1 MNKNF
6 KLVFNKKNGTWSIAS
21 ELSKSRGKNRGISRS
36 SKITATL
43 ASLTF
48 MILTNIAFADYC
60 RGTEL
65 VNFESD
71 RPAGTGI
78 TCNQADNVTFSLTG
92 GKIGDV
98 HHTAIDLTSTNGS
111 VDATINNLSIGRFNN
126 DNHMDKALEIKAH
139 TNASL
144 TLTGTNN
151 LDVGLSGGGV
161 GDRNAALVISETGN
175 ATINIQ
181 DSFTTSLHSRD
192 GVVLH
197 AISKGDGAA
206 IVAITASGSIT
217 HEIGQGI
224 VAQTKGGAID
234 ISIKPTTNNSSFDIT
249 SAKTA
254 ILADNQN
261 ANGQGII
268 NIDVGNLNS
277 TTAINT
283 TGAKAHGVHSIQNG
297 SGDTVINIAETTT
310 IKTSG
315 TESAGIKA
323 DSSNNGSI
331 SITNASNITTTGDK
345 SHGIDAKISGIS
357 KTESN
362 LFVNNSGDIITNETG
377 DGINASIAEAN
388 NSQLLQVVNTGN
400 ITTNTGS
407 AIQATQNGNGNIEI
421 QSGDVDAVNN
431 PTLTVQG
438 INKSG
443 INTTLSGT
451 GTTTIINASTINAT
465 GASSTGI
472 TAHARDENSGT
483 ISISNTANIS
493 TNGSTGYGIRAQQN
507 GTGDIIIQSQG
518 AIETIQQTSS
528 AIIAISSNTGD
539 INIANTASISTLGS
553 SSSGINAR
561 SSDGAIIINNTG
573 TINTTGRFAEGIN
586 ASQDGTGNITIIN
599 NADITTNGSEAFG
612 IYASTS
618 FTSNGNI
625 IIADK
630 VSKDNEPSIIN
641 EIIIN
646 EEDTYGIYVEQ
657 QGSGDT
663 LIQMSNTTITTS
675 KEGAAGIFA
684 TQAGSGK
691 TIINYSNDINT
702 SGNFADTIAI
712 KVTDGSSEITL
723 HDSANLSTSGTE
735 AHGVF
740 LTASDSTNLIQSST
754 DSNINIAGISD
765 GINATLLGNS
775 ETVINNHGTI
785 NHNIDTDTA
794 GVRAIFSEDDNNITI
809 NQYGVINGSEIGI
822 AVEDINTTAAVNSA
836 TVNLYSPSLTNKI
849 GISMALLDE
858 SNINVYAGSEI
869 NAQDTAILLTKGNT
883 ALSNTTIQNAGI
895 LSSEQDKIIVNSA
908 TNPDVNITIN
918 NLATGE
924 MTGYISMG
932 DEGIITINND
942 GQWTVQDRANET
954 AIIKLTN
961 NAANVF
967 NNNGVMSFANERT
980 EILGATSTYLNKGG
994 VFDLTSNDATT
1005 TELHI
1010 GKDNPDSVFYSNGG
1024 AIRVDITTD
1033 ESEPSRGISDQIYLQ
1048 NVEVSESS
1056 PAEIFLKYTAGSLT
1070 NTQNDTQIKIID
1082 VAGESASNAFVLGHD
1097 AFMGLY
1103 EYNLQQI
1110 DNNWYLINNDNDY
1123 RADAGLELAM
1133 RRSVIDFMVPGLA
1146 GSGVAPNGITG
1157 SGAMRSQLRMNAL
1170 DNQSATEKS
1179 SSVWALSSAHL
1190 SEGSAE
1196 RRKLTYDAKMYT
1208 LQVGADTTINTSNG
1222 LWQVGGMAHMSTA
1235 RAHSRSTTTGS
1246 IANGYSDGY
1255 GLGFYGTYFFN
1266 ADDTLSPYVDLFAI
1280 YGRYK
1285 NTNKTR
1291 NNNDY
1296 DYKANAFSGTI
1307 NAGYPIQITPS
1318 VIFEPQVQLSYVKYD
1333 NRSHVD
1339 FSGSMVDFK
1348 TKGNFI
1354 GRVGG
1359 YLILNTEKDFQPYVA
1374 MNLWYDDTQAGVGYD
1389 TGMALNGQKTTINAD
1404 RRNTFYE
1411 AKTGFQFN
1419 TSKNLSVWGE
1429 VSGRVGRQKYKDY
1442 GVAIGI
1448 KYTW

>member
-1 MNKNF
+1 MNKNY
-6 KLVFNKKNGTWSIAS
+6 KLIFNKKIGAWVVAS
-21 ELSKSRGKNRGISRS
+21 ELGKNQGKDRGISRS
-36 SKITATL
+36 SKITATFTSLVFIIL
-43 ASLTF
+43 A
-48 MILTNIAFADYC
+48 NIASADYC

-65 VNFESD
+65 VGFESD

-78 TCNQADNVTFSLTG
+78 ICNQADDVIFALNG

-98 HHTAIDLTSTNGS
+98 HYTAIDLTSTAGS
-111 VDATINNLSIGRFNN
+111 VNATISNLDVGEFNN
-126 DNHMDKALEIKAH
+126 PNHMDKALEINAH
-139 TNASL
+139 TDASL

-151 LDVGLSGGGV
+151 LDVGVSNGGS

-181 DSFTTSLHSRD
+181 DSFITSLHFRD

-197 AISKGDGAA
+197 AISKGNGAA
-206 IVAITASGSIT
+206 IVEITASGSIS
-217 HEIGQGI
+217 HAIGQGI
-224 VAQTKGGAID
+224 IAQTNGGNID
-234 ISIKPTTNNSSFDIT
+234 ISLKPTTDNASFNIT
-249 SAKTA
+249 SAKTG
-254 ILADNQN
+254 IFADNKN
-261 ANGQGII
+261 ENGQGII
-268 NIDVGNLNS
+268 NINIGNENS
-277 TTAINT
+277 TTAIKT
-283 TGAKAHGVHSIQNG
+283 TGPDAHGIASIQNG
-297 SGDTVINIAETTT
+297 SGNTVINVAETTT
-310 IKTSG
+310 ISTSG
-315 TESAGIKA
+315 DKSVGIKA
-323 DSSNNGSI
+323 NSSNNGSI
-331 SITNASNITTTGDK
+331 FITNAANIITTGENSD
-345 SHGIDAKISGIS
+345 GIDANISG
-357 KTESN
+357 TAGN
-362 LFVNNSGDIITNETG
+362 LFINNSGNITATL
-377 DGINASIAEAN
+377 GIQASISETTN
-388 NSQLLQVVNTGN
+388 NQLLQVINTGN

-421 QSGDVDAVNN
+421 QSGNIDAISN
-431 PTLTVQG
+431 PILTGQG
-438 INKSG
+438 INSSG
-443 INTTLSGT
+443 INTELNGT
-451 GTTTIINASTINAT
+451 GTTTIVNASVIKTE
-465 GASSTGI
+465 GANSTGI
-472 TAHARDENSGT
+472 IATARDKNSGT
-483 ISISNTANIS
+483 IIINNAANIS
-493 TNGSTGYGIRAQQN
+493 TNGLDAHGIYAHQN
-507 GTGDIIIQSQG
+507 GTGNIIIQSQE
-518 AIETIQQTSS
+518 AITTINNQSS
-528 AIIAISSNTGD
+528 GITTVSTNTGI
-539 INIANTASISTLGS
+539 INIHNTASINTSGANSTGIYAHS
-553 SSSGINAR
+553 SNGEIV
-561 SSDGAIIINNTG
+561 INNAG
-573 TINTTGRFAEGIN
+573 TIITNNNFSEGIK
-586 ASQDGTGNITIIN
+586 ASQNGAGNITIIN
-599 NADITTNGSEAFG
+599 NANIITTGSAAFG

-618 FTSNGNI
+618 AISNGNI

-630 VSKDNEPSIIN
+630 ISKDHEPTTIN

-646 EEDTYGIYVEQ
+646 DEDTYGIYVEQ
-657 QGSGDT
+657 KGSGDT
-663 LIQMSNTTITTS
+663 LVQMTNTTITTS

-684 TQAGSGK
+684 TQGGSGK
-691 TIINYSNDINT
+691 TTINYSNDINT
-702 SGNFADTIAI
+702 SGDLSDTIAI
-712 KVTDGSSEITL
+712 KVTNGSSEITL
-723 HDSANLSTSGTE
+723 HDGANLSTSGNTS
-735 AHGVF
+735 HGVV

-754 DSNINIAGISD
+754 DSNINIVGISD

-775 ETVINNHGTI
+775 ETVINNRGAI
-785 NHNIDTDTA
+785 NHTIDTNTT
-794 GVRAIFSEDDNNITI
+794 GIRAILAEDNNNITI

-822 AVEDINTTAAVNSA
+822 AVEDNNTIAAVNRS

-858 SNINVYAGSEI
+858 ADINVYSGSGI
-869 NAQDTAILLTKGNT
+869 NAQDTAILLTNGNT
-883 ALSNTTIQNAGI
+883 AISNTTIQNAGI

-908 TNPDVNITIN
+908 TNPDANITIN

-932 DEGIITINND
+932 DEGITTINND
-942 GQWTVQDRANET
+942 GHWTVQDRVNET

-961 NAANVF
+961 NAANILD
-967 NNNGVMSFANERT
+967 NNGVMSFANERT
-980 EILGATSTYLNKGG
+980 EILGAASTYLNKGG
-994 VFDLTSNDATT
+994 VFDLTTNDGTT

-1010 GKDNPDSVFYSNGG
+1010 GKDNANSVFYSNGG

-1033 ESEPSRGISDQIYLQ
+1033 ESEPSRGVSDQVYLQ
-1048 NVEVSESS
+1048 NVEVSDSS
-1056 PAEIFLKYTAGSLT
+1056 PAEIFVKYTAGSLT

-1157 SGAMRSQLRMNAL
+1157 SGTMRSQLRMNAL
-1170 DNQSATEKS
+1170 DNQSGTEKS

-1190 SEGSAE
+1190 SKGSAE

-1208 LQVGADTTINTSNG
+1208 LQVGADTSIHTGNG

-1255 GLGFYGTYFFN
+1255 GLGLYGTYFFN

-1348 TKGNFI
+1348 TKSNFI